1 MMIPPSILQTG
12 FPTLLAWLAIAGAAG
27 ACLRYGVD
35 RLAHRLIPT
44 ALPVGI
50 LVVNL
55 SGALFIGLLAG
66 ILTAHTGTTGSAWA
80 GDVDPEYHTTW
91 VILSVGFAGS
101 YTTFSGW
108 MVQTAELVEAGDL
121 KDALLN
127 LLLSIVP
134 GILLTLAGIRIGMML

>member
-1 MMIPPSILQTG
+1 MALGGALGALMRYGWVTL
-12 FPTLLAWLAIAGAAG
+12 FPVQDTAFPLAIF
-27 ACLRYGVD
+27 
-35 RLAHRLIPT
+35 T
-44 ALPVGI
+44 ENI
-50 LVVNL
+50 L
-55 SGALFIGLLAG
+55 G
-66 ILTAHTGTTGSAWA
+66 AHTVTTGSAWA